1 MSVGDDSKNQDACV
15 VYLRQSGLGVPD
27 RECYLAERF
36 KPQRDGYRE
45 YVGLVL
51 KEAGWGGCG
60 GVG

>member
-1 MSVGDDSKNQDACV
+1 
-15 VYLRQSGLGVPD
+15 LPD
-27 RECYLAERF
+27 RDYYLAERF

-51 KEAGWGGCG
+51 KEARWGGCG